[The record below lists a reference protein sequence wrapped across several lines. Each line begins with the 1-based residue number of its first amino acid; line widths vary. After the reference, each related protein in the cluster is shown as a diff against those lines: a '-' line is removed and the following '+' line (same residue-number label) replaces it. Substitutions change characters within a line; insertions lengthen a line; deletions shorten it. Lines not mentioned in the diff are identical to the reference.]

1 MPDPSAAFA
10 LEDPVHVLVGGQQL
24 EGIIAYLG
32 PVKFAEGNDWVGV
45 RLTGKSVGK
54 GKNDGSVRGERYFD
68 TGDAMDSGVFVKKKT
83 VSRRTLTRLEEL
95 RLKRALASPGATAV
109 STPVGRTGRSSLATS
124 SVKKKEREKDVSD
137 AGQQNDTKRRLDE
150 LRERRNAYG
159 TGLPRTPASANAAKG
174 RTSGATPV
182 SVSNSTSSTIPL
194 SSSRSRNTEDS
205 TTILSTSKTTVSENG
220 ETAMSSPA
228 ARLEERKL
236 KSSSA
241 AAASASASSK
251 KYEGLL
257 AKYEDLEKENI
268 SLKQGIYHAEQSA
281 EEAVE
286 KLKQQQAKLD
296 NLIQQQDSSPN
307 KDTIEEGH
315 ASEKFTQLES
325 HFQLERDT
333 FLEQIAGK
341 DQELQQQVAKYDAL
355 TASFNGLK
363 EEVEEERRK
372 QEEYR
377 TSQEEANKMVAVLK
391 SQMSAAADQAATRAS
406 AESESYKERAR
417 LQAEIA
423 SLKRQ
428 ITELQENSQENERA
442 LEELTLDKEQAL
454 ENIEE
459 LHEQNELI
467 SLDLESAKLEIEE
480 LKVELEESNSKSAG
494 NEIPT
499 ASFADDMVAIKEGG
513 NVVDSDDIL
522 KAMSVQNARLREAIL
537 RLREQANI
545 EKMELQRALRAAEKD
560 AAVGRETSSE
570 VEKLR
575 AKNESLDS
583 ENRELRESLDVSS
596 AYEEM
601 IEDLSAKMLTLEDD
615 NAIQRQS
622 IYELEEAAV
631 LATEMEE
638 VQTEEMKTLSRDLD
652 ASNVKIVT
660 LEEAIKMQRKRED
673 DFEIT
678 ISKYRSSVETLK
690 HEKQSLLAM
699 VEGASGE
706 KTELIEASQ
715 KAMSQAAALVENS
728 SKLKKMEILCA
739 TRGFTVKTLEMKA
752 SRMEELLPEDFY
764 YEVSRLKLEV
774 LLSEV
779 TDKANAILQHISN
792 NFSSILGSLR
802 QQQNT
807 IDTSQDTSE
816 FILEG
821 RLIMISSKMRYASTQ
836 LLHIFLS
843 EGEEDDRDEPS
854 FARDVSTFFT
864 KCNDDLNKALEML
877 IEEEIMASHIE
888 SMEDH
893 VNSTQYTKLLE
904 NKNQLDGAKFGE
916 LTAFLDYMLKACL
929 VLLSLSSK
937 KEGDNDSLW
946 AQKIQ
951 SLSLELATI
960 KEVSPTA
967 PFTFHSELEL
977 QTQKLFL
984 SLSQVP
990 SEGSVDETAIEK
1002 HVIAITDLF
1011 EKLKGFASSTE
1022 CNKQCKHL
1030 ISMYQN
1036 NKFSWEKFSA
1046 YLYLIYPGKEL
1057 AVESRGRDTRER
1069 ISKALSSA
1077 SSLNDYKEKLD
1088 ETRRTLS
1095 VRNVELSMQAKKISE
1110 LDSLLS
1116 QRKTQEDSIAPVVTT
1131 ETLDLKEKENK
1142 MLTEAMDVLQSQ
1154 VDEYEAQIRALKD
1167 QPSKRSPSKRSS
1179 SRRASA
1185 LLSVDELFESN
1196 INAEA
1201 ALFRPVL
1208 QHALT
1213 EITKWRS
1220 MATKTALSQLPTLP
1234 QIDSCKESNN
1244 VNALAQPQEGGEIEE
1259 MISST
1264 CKPDI
1269 SRRLEEMTIASN
1281 MVRLTKARVLCVD
1294 LSKGCAR
1301 QSLREQQASVL
1312 DATRR
1317 FESAYG
1323 SVSFCLGQ

>member
-10 LEDPVHVLVGGQQL
+10 LDDPVHVLVGGQQL

-68 TGDAMDSGVFVKKKT
+68 TGGVNDSGVFVKKKT
-83 VSRRTLTRLEEL
+83 VSRRMLTRLEEL

-182 SVSNSTSSTIPL
+182 SVSNSSSSTIPL

-205 TTILSTSKTTVSENG
+205 TTILSTSKTTVADNG

-296 NLIQQQDSSPN
+296 KLIQQQDSSPN

-325 HFQLERDT
+325 QFQLERDT
-333 FLEQIAGK
+333 ILEQIAGK
-341 DQELQQQVAKYDAL
+341 DQELQQQVAKYEVL

-363 EEVEEERRK
+363 EELEEERRK

-377 TSQEEANKMVAVLK
+377 TSREEANKMVAVLK
-391 SQMSAAADQAATRAS
+391 SQMSAAAGQAATRAS

-499 ASFADDMVAIKEGG
+499 ASIADDMIAIKEGG

-560 AAVGRETSSE
+560 AVVGREISSE

-575 AKNESLDS
+575 TKNESLDS

-601 IEDLSAKMLTLEDD
+601 IEDLSAKMLNLEDD

-660 LEEAIKMQRKRED
+660 LEEAIKM
-673 DFEIT
+673 
-678 ISKYRSSVETLK
+678 
-690 HEKQSLLAM
+690 
-699 VEGASGE
+699 
-706 KTELIEASQ
+706 
-715 KAMSQAAALVENS
+715 
-728 SKLKKMEILCA
+728 
-739 TRGFTVKTLEMKA
+739 
-752 SRMEELLPEDFY
+752 
-764 YEVSRLKLEV
+764 
-774 LLSEV
+774 
-779 TDKANAILQHISN
+779 
-792 NFSSILGSLR
+792 
-802 QQQNT
+802 
-807 IDTSQDTSE
+807 
-816 FILEG
+816 
-821 RLIMISSKMRYASTQ
+821 
-836 LLHIFLS
+836 
-843 EGEEDDRDEPS
+843 
-854 FARDVSTFFT
+854 
-864 KCNDDLNKALEML
+864 
-877 IEEEIMASHIE
+877 
-888 SMEDH
+888 
-893 VNSTQYTKLLE
+893 
-904 NKNQLDGAKFGE
+904 
-916 LTAFLDYMLKACL
+916 
-929 VLLSLSSK
+929 
-937 KEGDNDSLW
+937 
-946 AQKIQ
+946 
-951 SLSLELATI
+951 
-960 KEVSPTA
+960 
-967 PFTFHSELEL
+967 
-977 QTQKLFL
+977 
-984 SLSQVP
+984 
-990 SEGSVDETAIEK
+990 
-1002 HVIAITDLF
+1002 
-1011 EKLKGFASSTE
+1011 
-1022 CNKQCKHL
+1022 
-1030 ISMYQN
+1030 
-1036 NKFSWEKFSA
+1036 
-1046 YLYLIYPGKEL
+1046 
-1057 AVESRGRDTRER
+1057 
-1069 ISKALSSA
+1069 
-1077 SSLNDYKEKLD
+1077 
-1088 ETRRTLS
+1088 
-1095 VRNVELSMQAKKISE
+1095 
-1110 LDSLLS
+1110 
-1116 QRKTQEDSIAPVVTT
+1116 
-1131 ETLDLKEKENK
+1131 
-1142 MLTEAMDVLQSQ
+1142 
-1154 VDEYEAQIRALKD
+1154 
-1167 QPSKRSPSKRSS
+1167 
-1179 SRRASA
+1179 
-1185 LLSVDELFESN
+1185 
-1196 INAEA
+1196 
-1201 ALFRPVL
+1201 
-1208 QHALT
+1208 
-1213 EITKWRS
+1213 
-1220 MATKTALSQLPTLP
+1220 
-1234 QIDSCKESNN
+1234 
-1244 VNALAQPQEGGEIEE
+1244 
-1259 MISST
+1259 
-1264 CKPDI
+1264 
-1269 SRRLEEMTIASN
+1269 
-1281 MVRLTKARVLCVD
+1281 
-1294 LSKGCAR
+1294 
-1301 QSLREQQASVL
+1301 
-1312 DATRR
+1312 
-1317 FESAYG
+1317 
-1323 SVSFCLGQ
+1323 